1 MEYKD
6 VHKLTRLH
14 RNTIYKYA
22 KQGKIRTTKINDKHL
37 IYNDDDVYAIAGI
50 SPIRDIV
57 IYARVSTS
65 KQKKDLE
72 NQIETLKLFAN
83 SNGFVVNKIYKDIA
97 SGMSFDR
104 QNFKDMLFDVI
115 EHKIKTVLISNKD
128 RFSRVSFNMW
138 KELFK
143 SFNCDI
149 IVMNDI
155 LENNDNDDKE
165 IFKDIISLIHCF
177 AMKMYS
183 KRRKN
188 KLKMIEENLEVEQ
201 NI

>member
-6 VHKLTRLH
+6 VHKLTRLN

-165 IFKDIISLIHCF
+165 IFEDIISLIHCF
-177 AMKMYS
+177 AIKMYS

-188 KLKMIEENLEVEQ
+188 KLKLIEENLEVD
-201 NI
+201 I

>member
-50 SPIRDIV
+50 SPIRNIV
-57 IYARVSTS
+57 IYARVSTF

-165 IFKDIISLIHCF
+165 IFEDIISLIHCF

-188 KLKMIEENLEVEQ
+188 KLKLIEENLEVD
-201 NI
+201 I

>member
-6 VHKLTRLH
+6 VHKITRLH

-165 IFKDIISLIHCF
+165 IFEDIISLIHCF

-188 KLKMIEENLEVEQ
+188 KLKLIEENLEVD
-201 NI
+201 I

>member
-128 RFSRVSFNMW
+128 RFSRVSFNIW

-165 IFKDIISLIHCF
+165 IFEDIISLIHCF

-188 KLKMIEENLEVEQ
+188 KLKLIEENLEVD
-201 NI
+201 I

>member
-155 LENNDNDDKE
+155 LESNDNDDKE
-165 IFKDIISLIHCF
+165 IFEDIISLIHCF

-188 KLKMIEENLEVEQ
+188 KLKLIEENLEVD
-201 NI
+201 I

>member
-57 IYARVSTS
+57 IYARVSTA

-83 SNGFVVNKIYKDIA
+83 SNGFVVNRIYKDIA

-104 QNFKDMLFDVI
+104 QNFKDMLFNVI

-165 IFKDIISLIHCF
+165 IFEDIISLIHCF

-188 KLKMIEENLEVEQ
+188 KLKLIEENLEVD
-201 NI
+201 I

>member
-165 IFKDIISLIHCF
+165 IFEDIISLIHCF

-183 KRRKN
+183 KCRKN
-188 KLKMIEENLEVEQ
+188 KLKLIEENLEVD
-201 NI
+201 I

>member
-165 IFKDIISLIHCF
+165 IFEDIISLIHCF

-188 KLKMIEENLEVEQ
+188 KLKMIEENLEAEQ

>member
-149 IVMNDI
+149 IVMNDT

-165 IFKDIISLIHCF
+165 IFEDIISLIHCF

-188 KLKMIEENLEVEQ
+188 KLKLIEENLEVD
-201 NI
+201 I

>member
-6 VHKLTRLH
+6 VHKITRLH

-149 IVMNDI
+149 IVINDI

-165 IFKDIISLIHCF
+165 IFEDIISLIHCF

-188 KLKMIEENLEVEQ
+188 KLKLIEENLEAD
-201 NI
+201 I

>member
-22 KQGKIRTTKINDKHL
+22 KQGKIRTTKINNKHL

-165 IFKDIISLIHCF
+165 IFEDIISLIHCF

-188 KLKMIEENLEVEQ
+188 KLKLIEENLEVD
-201 NI
+201 I

>member
-37 IYNDDDVYAIAGI
+37 IYNDDDDYAIAGI

-72 NQIETLKLFAN
+72 NQIKTLKLFAN

-165 IFKDIISLIHCF
+165 IFEDIISLIHCF

-188 KLKMIEENLEVEQ
+188 KLKLIEENLEVD
-201 NI
+201 I

>member
-1 MEYKD
+1 M
-6 VHKLTRLH
+6 
-14 RNTIYKYA
+14 
-22 KQGKIRTTKINDKHL
+22 

-165 IFKDIISLIHCF
+165 IFEDIISLIHCF

-183 KRRKN
+183 KCRKN
-188 KLKMIEENLEVEQ
+188 KLKLIEENLEVD
-201 NI
+201 I

>member
-165 IFKDIISLIHCF
+165 IFEDIISIIHCF

-188 KLKMIEENLEVEQ
+188 KLKLIEETLEVD
-201 NI
+201 I

>member
-1 MEYKD
+1 MEYKE

-22 KQGKIRTTKINDKHL
+22 KQGKIRTTKINNKHL

-50 SPIRDIV
+50 SPIRNIV
-57 IYARVSTS
+57 IYARVSTP

-72 NQIETLKLFAN
+72 NQVETLKQFAN
-83 SNGFVVNKIYKDIA
+83 SNGFIVNKIYKDIA

-165 IFKDIISLIHCF
+165 IFEDIISLIHCF

-188 KLKMIEENLEVEQ
+188 KLKLIEDNLEADT
-201 NI
+201 

>member
-165 IFKDIISLIHCF
+165 IFEDIISLIHCF
-177 AMKMYS
+177 AMKTYS

-188 KLKMIEENLEVEQ
+188 KLKLIEENLEVD
-201 NI
+201 I

>member
-165 IFKDIISLIHCF
+165 IFEDIISLIHCF
-177 AMKMYS
+177 AMKIYS

-188 KLKMIEENLEVEQ
+188 KLKLIEENLEVD
-201 NI
+201 I

>member
-6 VHKLTRLH
+6 VYKLTRLH

-165 IFKDIISLIHCF
+165 IFEDIISLIHCF

-188 KLKMIEENLEVEQ
+188 KLKLIEENLEVD
-201 NI
+201 I

>member
-14 RNTIYKYA
+14 RNTIYKYV

-50 SPIRDIV
+50 SLIRDIV

-72 NQIETLKLFAN
+72 NQIEILKLFAN

-155 LENNDNDDKE
+155 LENNENDDKE
-165 IFKDIISLIHCF
+165 IFEDIISLIHCF

-188 KLKMIEENLEVEQ
+188 KLKLIEENLEVD
-201 NI
+201 I

>member
-37 IYNDDDVYAIAGI
+37 IYNDDDVYTIAGI

-165 IFKDIISLIHCF
+165 IFEDIISLIHCF

-188 KLKMIEENLEVEQ
+188 KLKLIEENLEVD
-201 NI
+201 I

>member
-1 MEYKD
+1 M
-6 VHKLTRLH
+6 
-14 RNTIYKYA
+14 
-22 KQGKIRTTKINDKHL
+22 
-37 IYNDDDVYAIAGI
+37 
-50 SPIRDIV
+50 
-57 IYARVSTS
+57 
-65 KQKKDLE
+65 
-72 NQIETLKLFAN
+72 
-83 SNGFVVNKIYKDIA
+83 VNKIYKDIA

-165 IFKDIISLIHCF
+165 IFEDIISLIHCF

-188 KLKMIEENLEVEQ
+188 KLKLIEENLEVD
-201 NI
+201 I

>member
-37 IYNDDDVYAIAGI
+37 IYNDDDVYALAGI

-72 NQIETLKLFAN
+72 TQIETLKLFAN

-165 IFKDIISLIHCF
+165 IFEDIISLIHCF
-177 AMKMYS
+177 TMKMYS

-188 KLKMIEENLEVEQ
+188 KLKLIKENLEVD
-201 NI
+201 I

>member
-165 IFKDIISLIHCF
+165 IFEDIISLIHCF

-188 KLKMIEENLEVEQ
+188 KLKLIEENLEVD
-201 NI
+201 I

>member
-1 MEYKD
+1 MYIN
-6 VHKLTRLH
+6 LTRLH

-165 IFKDIISLIHCF
+165 IFEDIISLIHCF

-188 KLKMIEENLEVEQ
+188 KLKLIEENLEVD
-201 NI
+201 I

>member
-37 IYNDDDVYAIAGI
+37 IYNDDDVYTIAGI
-50 SPIRDIV
+50 NPMRNIA

-165 IFKDIISLIHCF
+165 IFEDIISLIHCF

-188 KLKMIEENLEVEQ
+188 KLKLIEENLEVEV
-201 NI
+201 

>member
-14 RNTIYKYA
+14 RNTIYKYV

-72 NQIETLKLFAN
+72 NQIEILKLFAN

-165 IFKDIISLIHCF
+165 IFEDIISLIHCF

-188 KLKMIEENLEVEQ
+188 KLKLIEENLEVD
-201 NI
+201 I

>member
-149 IVMNDI
+149 IVINDI

-165 IFKDIISLIHCF
+165 IFEDIISLIHCF

-188 KLKMIEENLEVEQ
+188 KLKLIEENLEAD
-201 NI
+201 I

>member
-155 LENNDNDDKE
+155 LENNDSDDKE
-165 IFKDIISLIHCF
+165 IFEDIISLIHCF

-188 KLKMIEENLEVEQ
+188 KLKLIEENLEVDT
-201 NI
+201 

>member
-1 MEYKD
+1 
-6 VHKLTRLH
+6 
-14 RNTIYKYA
+14 
-22 KQGKIRTTKINDKHL
+22 
-37 IYNDDDVYAIAGI
+37 
-50 SPIRDIV
+50 
-57 IYARVSTS
+57 
-65 KQKKDLE
+65 
-72 NQIETLKLFAN
+72 
-83 SNGFVVNKIYKDIA
+83 
-97 SGMSFDR
+97 MSFDR

-165 IFKDIISLIHCF
+165 IFEDIISLIHCF

-188 KLKMIEENLEVEQ
+188 KLKLIEENLEVD
-201 NI
+201 I

>member
-83 SNGFVVNKIYKDIA
+83 SNGFVVNKIYKDVA

-165 IFKDIISLIHCF
+165 IFEDIISLIHCF

-188 KLKMIEENLEVEQ
+188 KLKLIEENLEVD
-201 NI
+201 I

>member
-165 IFKDIISLIHCF
+165 IFEDIISLIHCF
-177 AMKMYS
+177 AIKMYS

-188 KLKMIEENLEVEQ
+188 KLKLIEENLEVD
-201 NI
+201 I

>member
-22 KQGKIRTTKINDKHL
+22 KQGKIRTTKINDRHL

-57 IYARVSTS
+57 IYARVSTF

-165 IFKDIISLIHCF
+165 IFEDIISLIHCF

-183 KRRKN
+183 KCRKN
-188 KLKMIEENLEVEQ
+188 KLKLIEENLEVD
-201 NI
+201 I

>member
-1 MEYKD
+1 M
-6 VHKLTRLH
+6 
-14 RNTIYKYA
+14 
-22 KQGKIRTTKINDKHL
+22 

-149 IVMNDI
+149 IVM
-155 LENNDNDDKE
+155 
-165 IFKDIISLIHCF
+165 
-177 AMKMYS
+177 
-183 KRRKN
+183 
-188 KLKMIEENLEVEQ
+188 
-201 NI
+201 